1 MTLAAAEVGALLR
14 VPHMTALRVV
24 SESGKLV
31 ERFPATLAGLSQGQ
45 ITYSHARVLLDEA
58 QFVPEEDTAG
68 FEAAVLDAAAGR
80 TAAQLGRRVRTMRER
95 RYPETIVDRHRN
107 ALAKRRV
114 WLEPASDG
122 MACLT
127 ALMPAEQG
135 QAAFGMLSRAARARK
150 SAGDERTV
158 DQLRVDLLAS
168 ALLGGGP
175 GGWQGQG
182 QVQGAA
188 VQAGRGR
195 GEGEGGDEGESKGR
209 QGQVRAGR
217 DEGDLVPSATG
228 VGANGQAGPDAEGAA
243 EEDLPGLRP
252 EVMVI
257 ISAETLFG
265 ADDAPA
271 ELNGYGPISAEAAR
285 RLIRQVRHWTG
296 LVQDPQSGEILAVG
310 RRRRVPAGLA
320 RWLQARDG
328 TCRFPG
334 CSVNARRSELDHT
347 QPYAMGGPTDHR
359 NLEHLCP
366 KHHRLKTL
374 GYWTARQP
382 EAGTVE
388 WRSPLGRRYS
398 TDAQLNLAPP
408 GGSVRRELGEGDG
421 ADSTAGVGVPPAP
434 GSSAPG
440 SSGRAASAGGG
451 TVGEGCAGEGRTG
464 ENRPGVDDSGRDRPP
479 AGDAA
484 PPF

>member
-1 MTLAAAEVGALLR
+1 M
-14 VPHMTALRVV
+14 
-24 SESGKLV
+24 
-31 ERFPATLAGLSQGQ
+31 
-45 ITYSHARVLLDEA
+45 
-58 QFVPEEDTAG
+58 
-68 FEAAVLDAAAGR
+68 
-80 TAAQLGRRVRTMRER
+80 
-95 RYPETIVDRHRN
+95 
-107 ALAKRRV
+107 
-114 WLEPASDG
+114 
-122 MACLT
+122 
-127 ALMPAEQG
+127 
-135 QAAFGMLSRAARARK
+135 
-150 SAGDERTV
+150 
-158 DQLRVDLLAS
+158 
-168 ALLGGGP
+168 
-175 GGWQGQG
+175 
-182 QVQGAA
+182 
-188 VQAGRGR
+188 
-195 GEGEGGDEGESKGR
+195 
-209 QGQVRAGR
+209 
-217 DEGDLVPSATG
+217 
-228 VGANGQAGPDAEGAA
+228 
-243 EEDLPGLRP
+243 
-252 EVMVI
+252 I

-398 TDAQLNLAPP
+398 TAAQLNLAPP

-440 SSGRAASAGGG
+440 SSGRVASAGGG